1 MTMAKNQLIST
12 AGPLSVRVVKGLT
25 VSILAIFLLACGG
38 GSTESM
44 LASARDYMAKKDAKA
59 AIIQIKNALQKDPN
73 SPDARYLMGA
83 ALLETGEMAA
93 AEVELKKALD
103 LKASADDVVPKL
115 AEALLGTGQFKRLTD
130 EYSATPL
137 GSAKANASLK
147 TSLASAWAAQGKSEQ
162 FQEALKAALAA
173 EPGHEPAILAQAR
186 FKAGIRDF
194 DAALELAESVLLKN
208 PKSAEAL
215 RLKGDLMLYF
225 KQQPDDALA
234 QYRKAIEAKADL
246 LPAHAGAVNILLTKN
261 KLDDASTQLDALK
274 KVLPNHP
281 QTRYLVAQLAYQ
293 KKDFKTA
300 REQVQQLLRIAPNNV
315 RAIQLAGAVEFQL
328 NSLLQAEVLL
338 NKALAASPE
347 LVLARRMLV
356 MTYLRSGQPA
366 KALTTLNAGIAK
378 GVVDP
383 EINTVAG
390 EVYLQNGDVKKAEE
404 YFAKAAKASPDDAR
418 KKTSLALSRLA
429 GSNSEAAYG
438 ELQEIAAADK
448 GVTAD
453 MALISAHLRK
463 GDFDKALKAIDGLEK
478 KQPEKP
484 LAANLRGRTL
494 LAKKDTAGARK
505 SFEAALKIDPTFFTA
520 VASLAALDLAEK
532 KPEDAKK
539 RFEAV
544 LAKEPKNGQALLAL
558 AELAARTG
566 APKEEVGALLIKATE
581 ANPTEPGPRLLL
593 VDFYLG
599 NNDVKQATSAAQNA
613 VATLPENPDVIDALG
628 RVQLAAGEPNQA
640 VTTFSKVVALQPLS
654 PRPLLRL
661 ADGHMANKN
670 KDAALQTLKKAIE
683 IKPDLIDAQKGVISL
698 NMDAK
703 RYSEAVA
710 MAKTVQKQRPKEP
723 VGYVFEGD
731 ISASQKNW
739 DAATLVYRAGLK
751 EAPSA
756 ELAIK
761 LHSSL
766 LTAKKIPDADKFAA
780 TWVKD
785 NPNDFGFQFY
795 LGDYAIA
802 RRDYASAEKS
812 YNAVIKLQPTNAA
825 AFNNLAWVSGRL
837 NKSNAVELAE
847 KALQLAPQQAPFM
860 DTLAVLLSDKG
871 DYAKALEWQNK
882 AITAQPQNTL
892 FKLNL
897 AKIHIKGDKKDLAKK
912 ELDGL
917 AKLGDK
923 FPNQAEVGT
932 LLKSL

>member
-1 MTMAKNQLIST
+1 MTSNEFFSSST
-12 AGPLSVRVVKGLT
+12 SSNGARAVTGLAVT
-25 VSILAIFLLACGG
+25 LLTSLLLACGG

-73 SPDARYLMGA
+73 SPDARYLMGV
-83 ALLETGEMAA
+83 ALLETGEVAA

-103 LKASADDVVPKL
+103 LKASPDDVVPKL
-115 AEALLGTGQFKRLTD
+115 AEALLATGQFKKLTD
-130 EYSATPL
+130 EYNATKL
-137 GSAKANASLK
+137 GSAKANASLQ
-147 TSLASAWAAQGKSEQ
+147 TSLAGAWAAQGKSEQ
-162 FQEALKAALAA
+162 FQAALKAALAA
-173 EPGHEPAILAQAR
+173 DPGHEPALIAQAR
-186 FKAGIRDF
+186 FKAGTRDF
-194 DAALELAESVLLKN
+194 EGALELTESVLLKN

-215 RLKGDLMLYF
+215 RLKGDLLLYS
-225 KQQPDDALA
+225 KQQSDEALTY
-234 QYRKAIEAKADL
+234 YRKAIEAKADL
-246 LPAHAGAVNILLTKN
+246 MPAHAGAINILLTTG
-261 KLDDASTQLDALK
+261 KLDDASAQLDALK

-300 REQVQQLLRIAPNNV
+300 REQVQQLLRIAPNNT

-338 NKALAASPE
+338 SKALAASPE

-378 GVVDP
+378 GIADP
-383 EINTVAG
+383 EINSVAG

-404 YFAKAAKASPDDAR
+404 YFAKAAKASPEDAR
-418 KKTSLALSRLA
+418 KKTALALSRLA

-438 ELQEIAAADK
+438 ELQEIAASDK

-453 MALISAHLRK
+453 MALVSAHLRK

-494 LAKKDTAGARK
+494 LAKKDVAGARK

-520 VASLAALDLAEK
+520 VASLAALDLADK

-558 AELAARTG
+558 AELAARIN
-566 APKEEVGALLIKATE
+566 APKEEVGALLVKATE

-593 VDFYLG
+593 VDFYLS
-599 NNDVKQATSAAQNA
+599 NKDIKQATSAAQNA
-613 VATLPENPDVIDALG
+613 VATLPENPDVVDALG

-640 VTTFSKVVALQPLS
+640 VTTFTKVVVLQPLS

-670 KDAALQTLKKAIE
+670 KDAALQTLKKALE
-683 IKPDLIDAQKGVISL
+683 IKPDLIDAQKGIITL

-703 RYSEAVA
+703 RYSEALA
-710 MAKTVQKQRPKEP
+710 MAKSVQKQRPKEP

-731 ISASQKNW
+731 INAAQKNW
-739 DAATLVYRAGLK
+739 DAAGMAYRSGLK

-761 LHSSL
+761 LHSSF
-766 LTAKKIPDADKFAA
+766 LTTNKMPDADKFAA
-780 TWVKD
+780 TWIKD
-785 NPNDFGFQFY
+785 NPNDFGFHFY

-802 RRDYASAEKS
+802 RKDYPSAEKS

-837 NKSNAVELAE
+837 NRPNAIELAE
-847 KALQLAPQQAPFM
+847 KALQMAPQQAAFM

-882 AITAQPQNTL
+882 AMVAQPQNTL
-892 FKLNL
+892 FKMNL
-897 AKIHIKGDKKDLAKK
+897 AKIHIKGGKKDLAKK
-912 ELDGL
+912 ELDEL

-923 FPNQAEVGT
+923 FPNQAEVAA
-932 LLKSL
+932 LLKTL